1 MVRLKNATF
10 HRPRLALKGRGAI
23 TEKYNMKIS
32 NLIND
37 EVQNKWSRYMKKVY
51 SLASENR
58 VAYVI
63 VH

>member
-1 MVRLKNATF
+1 
-10 HRPRLALKGRGAI
+10 
-23 TEKYNMKIS
+23 MKIS

-63 VH
+63 VHQDIMYINQKKNLLAYLGAVTL